1 MAASP
6 AQQGAGAVAAAAVA
20 CCALYRCCSALPA
33 AAAAEADSASAEPVA
48 SPRSRVPAKLLTD
61 QPLPQPAVAL
71 RSRIY
76 AYVTCDGIG
85 ELHQGFPYAP
95 AGVVNDGSPT
105 KKSEGACSPLE
116 PGTLV
121 WVSQSKKKGGANS
134 AGEMLA
140 RAAVVADPFAAAE
153 GSAKRAGSA
162 GGGGKRRVSVRY
174 PQGSTYSARR
184 RMLAP
189 ILPRSPGQGPGY
201 IQDVVIVAPDTACYR
216 RLCRI
221 HTLPGDT
228 FLEIGC
234 DFGACTVGAAE
245 SLVASVPGEAIP
257 VRHQSTAFGVDK
269 STDSVTHANRLH
281 CTPEANI
288 TRGASVVFEEADA
301 LSAEGAAA
309 IRKRCAEV
317 LGAAPSVVAIDING
331 NRPLD
336 AVLDCLTRT
345 LQPQLPNG
353 EQIQVAGSDEW
364 ALPRLIVVKSE
375 ELHRA
380 VADARM

>member
-1 MAASP
+1 MP
-6 AQQGAGAVAAAAVA
+6 
-20 CCALYRCCSALPA
+20 
-33 AAAAEADSASAEPVA
+33 
-48 SPRSRVPAKLLTD
+48 SPRSRVPAKLGGG
-61 QPLPQPAVAL
+61 QALPQPGAL
-71 RSRIY
+71 RRRTY

-85 ELHQGFPYAP
+85 ELHQGFPYGP
-95 AGVVNDGSPT
+95 AGLVDDSSPT
-105 KKSEGACSPLE
+105 KSPEGACSPLE
-116 PGTLV
+116 TGTLV

-134 AGEMLA
+134 AGELVG
-140 RAAVVADPFAAAE
+140 RAAVVSDPFAAAE

-162 GGGGKRRVSVRY
+162 GGSGKRRVTVRY

-189 ILPRSPGQGPGY
+189 ILPRTAEQGPGY
-201 IQDVVIVAPDTACYR
+201 AQDVVIVAPDTACYR

-245 SLVASVPGEAIP
+245 SLVASVPSEKVP
-257 VRHQSTAFGVDK
+257 VRHQAKAFGVDK

-288 TRGASVVFEEADA
+288 TRGAAVVFEEADA
-301 LSAEGAAA
+301 LSLEGARD
-309 IRKRCAEV
+309 IRKRCGEV

-336 AVLDCLTRT
+336 AVVECLMRT

-353 EQIQVAGSDEW
+353 ENVGVSGW
-364 ALPRLIVVKSE
+364 SLPRLIIVKSE

-380 VADARM
+380 MADARM